1 MKKKLS
7 TLLLV
12 MVACCASLSAQ
23 TRDFLRINE
32 IMVQNDNSVVDDY
45 GCRSAWVELFNS
57 SFAPL
62 EISSVYITNNK
73 GVLDIKD
80 AQARKAMMYAV
91 PLGDVNT
98 EMPKRQHVIFWADGQ
113 PTRGTFHTNF
123 TLTPGEDNWIG
134 IFDASAMNVIDSITV
149 PASLAANTTYARAI
163 DGKDNDENP
172 ALTWQVRDNL
182 TPASYITPSS
192 NNIITD
198 SNSKVETFKTQDENG
213 FAMTVMAMC
222 IVFSA
227 LLLLCICF
235 YIISKIG
242 ERVSKRNKAKSQG
255 TNLGNMPRDEHPDHD
270 SGEEIA
276 AIVMALHE
284 HLDTHDRE
292 NTVLTI
298 NKVKRAYSPWS
309 SKIYSMRELPKR

>member
-1 MKKKLS
+1 MNKKLS
-7 TLLLV
+7 AILLI
-12 MVACCASLSAQ
+12 MVACVGVATAQ
-23 TRDFLRINE
+23 TRDALRINE
-32 IMVQNDNSVVDDY
+32 IMVQNENSVVDDY

-57 SFAPL
+57 SYAPL

-73 GVLDIKD
+73 DVLNVKD
-80 AQARKAMMYAV
+80 AQERKKMMYAV

-98 EMPKRQHVIFWADGQ
+98 KMPKRQHVIFWADGQ

-123 TLTPGEDNWIG
+123 TLTPGQDNWVG
-134 IFDASAMNVIDSITV
+134 IFDASGLNVIDSITV
-149 PASLAANTTYARAI
+149 PASLLANTTYARAI
-163 DGKDNDENP
+163 DGKDNETNP
-172 ALTWQVRDNL
+172 AMTWEVRDNL
-182 TPASYITPSS
+182 TPTSYITPSS

-213 FAMTVMAMC
+213 FAMTIMAMC

-227 LLLLCICF
+227 LLLLCISF
-235 YIISKIG
+235 FIISKIG

-255 TNLGNMPRDEHPDHD
+255 TSVSELSRSDQPDHD

-284 HLDTHDRE
+284 HLDAHDQE
-292 NTVLTI
+292 NTILTI

-309 SKIYSMRELPKR
+309 SKIYSLREVPRR